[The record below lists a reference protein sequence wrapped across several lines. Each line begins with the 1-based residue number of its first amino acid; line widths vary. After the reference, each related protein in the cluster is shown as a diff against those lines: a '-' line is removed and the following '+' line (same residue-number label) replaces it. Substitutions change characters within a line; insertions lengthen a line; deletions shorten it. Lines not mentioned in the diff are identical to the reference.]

1 LFSGCGYQIFA
12 LWNVKVQKVN
22 KLKAH
27 RLFAKRLLLM
37 KRHAFTLLLA
47 VVGLAAQAQ
56 EVARIGYAE
65 RGKASFHADRRA
77 EAVTRS
83 GDPYA
88 ATAMEAAHKFIAF
101 NSLVKVTN
109 LANQRSVVVRVNDRP
124 ATDQHVLVMTQAAAE
139 ALAFKGSEAEVLL
152 EVIALGVPR
161 NPADQVAAAV
171 RDQPAT
177 EPPSGRTYYENE
189 EGAEEKGYL
198 NTAAKPEVAKEVSAD
213 LRKPKANPVA
223 SSANNRK
230 PAIVA
235 KPAGQASVQNQKK
248 MATLKESVRQTV
260 DDAKANNA
268 KVAKDHK
275 VEAKKSGAKKPVGK
289 TETPYAP
296 GGTYTL
302 KGERVRPAGYGL
314 QVAAYGEVDKALA
327 EAKKL
332 EGKKPGKLFIQSGW
346 ANGKKSYRVMVGTY
360 LTKAE
365 ADKAATA
372 LRKKKINTI
381 PKKHF
386 EE

>member
-1 LFSGCGYQIFA
+1 MKNLTFA
-12 LWNVKVQKVN
+12 L
-22 KLKAH
+22 
-27 RLFAKRLLLM
+27 LM
-37 KRHAFTLLLA
+37 V
-47 VVGLAAQAQ
+47 VVGPAAQAQ

-65 RGKASFHADRRA
+65 RGKASFYPDARPG
-77 EAVTRS
+77 AVTRS
-83 GDPYA
+83 GDPYD
-88 ATAMEAAHKFIAF
+88 ATAMEAAHKFVAF

-124 ATDQHVLVMTQAAAE
+124 ATDQHVLVMTKAAAE
-139 ALAFKGSEAEVLL
+139 ALALRGSEAEVLL

-161 NPADQVAAAV
+161 NPADQVAATV
-171 RDQPAT
+171 RDQPAA
-177 EPPSGRTYYENE
+177 EPPTGRTYYDNE

-198 NTAAKPEVAKEVSAD
+198 NTTAKAEPVREVSAD
-213 LRKPKANPVA
+213 LRKPKANPVV
-223 SSANNRK
+223 SSANSRK

-248 MATLKESVRQTV
+248 MATLKESVRHTV
-260 DDAKANNA
+260 DEAKASNA
-268 KVAKDHK
+268 KVAKANQ

-314 QVAAYGEVDKALA
+314 QVSAYGEVDKALA

-360 LTKAE
+360 LTKTE
-365 ADKAATA
+365 ADKAAAA
-372 LRKKKINTI
+372 LKKKKINTI